1 MGGPSFASECPGLSP
16 ENKIVWE
23 AALKR
28 ADEAQAIFVT
38 GDPAPIKSMWAK
50 TDDVTL
56 FVAFGGYERGWDQVG
71 PRLDWGASQ
80 FSPPASDNT
89 GWRRE
94 HVSVQIC
101 EGVGTTVQIERF
113 TARAG
118 PAKQERQFEVRA
130 TLICG
135 KTRMAGGL
143 FTATAMRSRREP
155 RHNSNGDTTGYSGG
169 LTP

>member
-1 MGGPSFASECPGLSP
+1 MVAAFITMGGGSFASECPGLSP
-16 ENKIVWE
+16 ENKIIWE

-28 ADEAQAIFVT
+28 ADEAQAIFVR

-71 PRLDWGASQ
+71 PRLDWGARQ
-80 FSPPASDNT
+80 FSPPASDST

-101 EGVGTTVQIERF
+101 DGVSTTVQIERF

-130 TLICG
+130 TLIWRKDADG
-135 KTRMAGGL
+135 WRIVH
-143 FTATAMRSRREP
+143 
-155 RHNSNGDTTGYSGG
+155 RHGDA
-169 LTP
+169 LTPRAAPQPN